1 MSTVKVAISMDDG
14 TLSVMEFVVLGR
26 SPALPSGAAKFNDGS
41 EGWARQP
48 TDENIA
54 AELKKTFPAVN
65 TYGDPQ
71 PQPVSWF
78 IVDDKQIPADRTY
91 RNAWV
96 GTNGKDGIT
105 HDMPKAREYHRTLLR
120 HERGGKLL
128 DLDAAWMR
136 ATGQKDSAA
145 ADAIEAE
152 RQKWRDAPAD
162 PRIEAAQSVEE
173 LKRLTVN
180 VN

>member
-1 MSTVKVAISMDDG
+1 MSAVKVAISMDDG
-14 TLSVMEFVVLGR
+14 TLAVMEFLVTGR
-26 SPALPSGAAKFNDGS
+26 SPTPPSGAVWIAASAELWRREPN
-41 EGWARQP
+41 
-48 TDENIA
+48 DENIA
-54 AELKKTFPAVN
+54 AEIVKSMPAFN

-71 PQPVSWF
+71 PQPVWWF
-78 IVDDKQIPADRTY
+78 IVDAKQIPTDRTY

-120 HERGGKLL
+120 HDRQRKLMELDGK
-128 DLDAAWMR
+128 WHR
-136 ATGQKDSAA
+136 ATGQGKKAE
-145 ADAIEAE
+145 ADAVESE

-173 LKRLTVN
+173 LKQIRVE
-180 VN
+180 